1 MILFSSRK
9 QKKSHVILLPIGKF
23 NDLYYYLPRG
33 TFLIKNFAQ
42 KFIRI
47 ATFCNWKVT
56 RFQVFSKQKFRWT
69 SLWVRPSCGTWM
81 CWNDIVWWLDTRGMH
96 VCTDNKVEIVIY
108 MRKHLWNH
116 SVMTIYWQNLF
127 EGEPILKR
135 SIKSVLFNIQ
145 IESLQA
151 VDLISVFLV
160 GSLWFCLG
168 ILINSKLAKVIM
180 AMIIV
185 LNFFTAL

>member
-47 ATFCNWKVT
+47 ATFCKWKVT

-81 CWNDIVWWLDTRGMH
+81 CWNDIVWLLDTRGMH
-96 VCTDNKVEIVIY
+96 VWTEQGWRCRWENICEIIQWWPY
-108 MRKHLWNH
+108 IDKTFLRENLYL
-116 SVMTIYWQNLF
+116 SVQLNLF
-127 EGEPILKR
+127 
-135 SIKSVLFNIQ
+135 
-145 IESLQA
+145 
-151 VDLISVFLV
+151 FLTYR
-160 GSLWFCLG
+160 
-168 ILINSKLAKVIM
+168 
-180 AMIIV
+180 
-185 LNFFTAL
+185 LNHYRL